1 MRKYV
6 CFYKLMCPTNKMPC
20 FSVRMAVI
28 IYISGILYFDNQD
41 GLLGAFIYPHFTRNY
56 LGLILLFCLKL

>member
-1 MRKYV
+1 M
-6 CFYKLMCPTNKMPC
+6 
-20 FSVRMAVI
+20 RMAVI